1 MIKYNYIDLFAGCGG
16 LSEGFHRNPQYDFIA
31 AVEWEKEPANT
42 MIHRLKGKWFD
53 LEAESKV
60 LRFDIQR
67 TEELFKGWRNDD
79 NYGSNLGLDFLVGN
93 KNIDVIVGGP
103 PCQAYSIAGRIQD
116 KNAMRDDYRNY
127 LFESYIKVVDRYQPK
142 VIVFENV
149 IGMLSAKPKDRVVTE
164 LIREEFDRHGYK
176 IIFDL
181 KTHALLDLSRFGVPQ
196 ARKRVIVVGIR
207 HDLVKDSESVLQK
220 FYKENLARF
229 HSKAKTVEEA
239 IGDLPKLFPV
249 KEYRSNNKKY
259 SHTLSEIQING
270 HVPRY
275 HNATDIETFRMLTE
289 DIEKERFDFSTTDAL
304 KMLYTQRTGKTSS
317 VHKYHV
323 LKKSQPSNT
332 ITAHLQKDGLRHI
345 HYDSSQARSITVREA
360 ARLQTFDDDFEF
372 LGSSGSSYKMIGNAV
387 PPLFAEK
394 LSYAL
399 VELLKNLPSE

>member
-1 MIKYNYIDLFAGCGG
+1 MTKYNYIDLFAGCGG
-16 LSEGFHRNPQYDFIA
+16 LSEGFHRNPQYEFIA

-42 MIHRLKGKWFD
+42 MIRRLREKWSD
-53 LEAESKV
+53 MEAESKV
-60 LRFDIQR
+60 LQFDIQR
-67 TEELFKGWRNDD
+67 TEELFKGWSNDSK
-79 NYGSNLGLDFLVGN
+79 YGSNPGLDFLVKSRG
-93 KNIDVIVGGP
+93 IDVIVGGP

-149 IGMLSAKPKDRVVTE
+149 IGMLSAKPKDRLVTE
-164 LIREEFDRHGYK
+164 MIREEFDKHGYK
-176 IIFDL
+176 IVFDL
-181 KTHALLDLSRFGVPQ
+181 KTYALLDLSRFGVPQ

-207 HDLVKDSESVLQK
+207 HDLAKDSESILK
-220 FYKENLARF
+220 EFYVQTLAKF
-229 HSKAKTVEEA
+229 HSEVKTVEDA
-239 IGDLPKLFPV
+239 IGDLPKLFPT
-249 KEYRSNNKKY
+249 KDYRSNNKKY

-275 HNATDIETFRMLTE
+275 HNVTDIETFRILAE
-289 DIEKERFDFSTTDAL
+289 DIENERFDYLTTDAL
-304 KMLYTQRTGKTSS
+304 KMLYTQRTGKISS

-323 LKKSQPSNT
+323 LKRYQPSNT

-345 HYDSSQARSITVREA
+345 HYDSVQARSITVREA

-372 LGSSGSSYKMIGNAV
+372 LGSLGSSYKMIGNAV
-387 PPLFAEK
+387 PPLFSEK

-399 VELLKNLPSE
+399 VELLKNLPSR